1 MSTAEGGADRGPA
14 DEPVRVG
21 LVGAGLIATYH
32 AIQLNLA
39 TEANRIVA
47 VHDPDRERAA
57 GLAGGQGAEVVDS
70 AEAVA
75 AASDAV
81 FVCTWTAA
89 HHGAVSAALGAG
101 RPVFCEKPLSVDL
114 ASADALTAAV
124 VASGLPNM
132 VGLVLRS
139 SPAFLALRE
148 WLRDPADGRVMA
160 VVFRDDQY
168 IPTQGMYAS
177 TWRGDPRLAG
187 SGTLLEHSIHDLDI
201 LEWLLGPVTTV
212 SAHQSFVHGID
223 GIEDVVTTLV
233 RFADGATGS
242 LCSVWHDVL
251 ARPSQRRIEIF
262 RERALL
268 TLEGDAV
275 GPVRRQTDDGEV
287 SLEGEALLAWLQG
300 RGVVLR
306 SAEDR
311 FLAAVRAHRSGGVT
325 SRLRP
330 DVTDALRAHVVADAV
345 YRSARADGAPV
356 VVPPTDPSTD
366 PSTADGH

>member
-1 MSTAEGGADRGPA
+1 MSAAQPGPG
-14 DEPVRVG
+14 EPATGEPLLVG

-32 AIQLNLA
+32 AIQLNLG

-47 VHDPDRERAA
+47 VHDPDPGRAA
-57 GLAGGQGAEVVDS
+57 GLAGGQGAAVVDS

-89 HHGAVSAALGAG
+89 HHEAVSAALLAG

-114 ASADALTAAV
+114 AAADALTAEI
-124 VASGLPNM
+124 VASGVPNM

-177 TWRGDPRLAG
+177 TWRGDPQLAG

-201 LEWLLGPVTTV
+201 LEWLLGPVATV

-268 TLEGDAV
+268 TLEGDAI
-275 GPVRRQTDDGEV
+275 GPVRRQADDGELT
-287 SLEGEALLAWLQG
+287 LEGDGLLAWLG
-300 RGVVLR
+300 DRGVEVR

-311 FLAAVRAHRSGGVT
+311 FLAAVRAHRAGGEPP
-325 SRLRP
+325 RLRP
-330 DVTDALRAHVVADAV
+330 DVTDALRAHIVADAV
-345 YRSARADGAPV
+345 YRSARAGGAPV
-356 VVPPTDPSTD
+356 VVPAPSTD
-366 PSTADGH
+366 PPTADGR